1 MKIEF
6 SAENGEKL
14 TPLEVAKSLVAHGA
28 FCAEELKELAEYLQ
42 VYHRFHRDKEKIE
55 DLR

>member
-6 SAENGEKL
+6 NAENGEKL

-28 FCAEELKELAEYLQ
+28 FCAEELKELTEYLQ
-42 VYHRFHRDKEKIE
+42 VYYRFHRDKKKDE
-55 DLR
+55 DLW